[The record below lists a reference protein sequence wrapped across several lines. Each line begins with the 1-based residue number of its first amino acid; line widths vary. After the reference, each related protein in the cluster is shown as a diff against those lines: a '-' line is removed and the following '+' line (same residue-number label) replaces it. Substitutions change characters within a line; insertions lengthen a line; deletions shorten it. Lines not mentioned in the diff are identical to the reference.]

1 MVDMDAVMTLLVP
14 AKLLCNF
21 LPLSTLEKCLRN
33 ASVMDFTGQCVFGR
47 CGRRGC
53 DWGGGREFSG
63 IVLSVLRWPL
73 ITPANIV
80 VIASK
85 SSNGNLVF

>member
-33 ASVMDFTGQCVFGR
+33 ASALDFTVQSVWTIWQVWLRFEW
-47 CGRRGC
+47 RGI
-53 DWGGGREFSG
+53 REFSE
-63 IVLSVLRWPL
+63 ILLS
-73 ITPANIV
+73 IY
-80 VIASK
+80 
-85 SSNGNLVF
+85 NGH